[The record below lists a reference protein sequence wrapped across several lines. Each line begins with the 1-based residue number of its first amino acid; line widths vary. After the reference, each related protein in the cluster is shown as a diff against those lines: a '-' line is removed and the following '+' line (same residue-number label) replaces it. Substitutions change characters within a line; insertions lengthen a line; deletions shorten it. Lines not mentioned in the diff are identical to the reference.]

1 MKQRI
6 ITGIFI
12 IAVTLPIVLLSDYI
26 VYPIAIGLCS
36 LMAMFE
42 ILRVLGLEKRWSVSL
57 PTYII
62 SALMPVFAYD
72 LFLGEGAVYAKNYIL
87 LCMCI
92 IFTYLLYIMG
102 ASVFSKGKLSVSLA
116 ATVFMMLTYVVSSFT
131 ALSLIRYIKGGEVIF
146 VLVFIVAW
154 ISDAGAYFVGSL
166 LGKHKLIPEVSPKK
180 TVEGAIGGIVIAIL
194 AFLLYGWGVELFTD
208 YEANYAV
215 LAISGGIL
223 AVISQVGDLI
233 ASLLKREHG
242 IKDYSNILPGHG
254 GIMDRFDSIIAV
266 STPLLAIAFI
276 AAPFV
281 IV

>member
-6 ITGIFI
+6 ITGVFI
-12 IAVTLPIVLLSDYI
+12 VAVMLPIVLLSDYI

-42 ILRVLGLEKRWSVSL
+42 MLRVLGLERKWSVAV
-57 PTYII
+57 PTYVI

-72 LFLGEGAVYAKNYIL
+72 LFLGENALYAESYIL
-87 LCMCI
+87 LCICI

-102 ASVFSKGKLSVSLA
+102 ASVFSKGKLTISNA
-116 ATVFMMLTYVVSSFT
+116 ATVFMTLTYVVSSFT

-146 VLVFIVAW
+146 VLVFIAAW
-154 ISDAGAYFVGSL
+154 ISDVGAYFVGSL
-166 LGKHKLIPEVSPKK
+166 IGKHKLIPEVSPKK
-180 TVEGAIGGIVIAIL
+180 TVEGAIGGIVVAIA
-194 AFLLYGWGVELFTD
+194 AFMLYGWGVELFTD
-208 YEANYAV
+208 YEANYAI

-223 AVISQVGDLI
+223 AVISQIGDLV
-233 ASLLKREHG
+233 ASLIKREHG

-266 STPLLAIAFI
+266 STPLLAIVFI

-281 IV
+281 

>member
-233 ASLLKREHG
+233 ASLLKRGHG

-266 STPLLAIAFI
+266 STPLLAIALI

-281 IV
+281 RV

>member
-72 LFLGEGAVYAKNYIL
+72 LFLGEGAVYAENYIL

-102 ASVFSKGKLSVSLA
+102 ASVFSKGKLSVTSA

-131 ALSLIRYIKGGEVIF
+131 ALSLIRYIEGGEVIF

-154 ISDAGAYFVGSL
+154 ISDVGAYFVGSL

-233 ASLLKREHG
+233 ASLLKREHE